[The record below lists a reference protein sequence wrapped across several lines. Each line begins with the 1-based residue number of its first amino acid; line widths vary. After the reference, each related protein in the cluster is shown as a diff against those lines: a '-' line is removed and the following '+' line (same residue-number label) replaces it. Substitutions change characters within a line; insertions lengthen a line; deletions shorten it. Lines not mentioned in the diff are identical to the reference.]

1 MALGIFYILI
11 SSLSISIMGV
21 FIRVI
26 GTGLPNTTIL
36 FSRFL
41 FSVTIMLPV
50 IFKDK
55 EFHFRVN
62 KPLILLSR
70 CSIGLI
76 AMSLFFYAIQRVHL
90 ANVMLLQNTRPIFV
104 PIIIYLLSREKTGR
118 NVILSIII
126 SFIGITLVIN
136 PSING
141 FNPNSIYALLSG
153 FFSAAA
159 IILLQM
165 FMKKNGNRTK
175 EALFYYFLFSTIV
188 TFVIM
193 MFDWVTP
200 SPHQLLLL
208 LCVGFFGTFYQLFMT
223 VGLKH
228 IPVKI
233 AAPLMYSSVIFG
245 GILGW
250 MIFDQTIT
258 NMTLIGISIAVIGSI
273 LVIYFNNKEKDGTQK
288 KKI

>member
-1 MALGIFYILI
+1 MMIIGITYILI
-11 SSLSISIMGV
+11 SSLSISIMGA
-21 FIRVI
+21 FIREI

-41 FSVTIMLPV
+41 FSLTVMLP
-50 IFKDK
+50 IILRDK
-55 EFHFRVN
+55 EFHFKVN

-70 CSIGLI
+70 CSVGLI
-76 AMSLFFYAIQRVHL
+76 AMSLFFYSIQHVHL
-90 ANVMLLQNTRPIFV
+90 ANVLLLQNTRPIFV
-104 PIIIYLLSREKTGR
+104 PIIIFILTREKTGK
-118 NVILSIII
+118 NVIFAIII

-136 PSING
+136 PTVNG
-141 FNPNSIYALLSG
+141 FNPDAVYALLSG

-165 FMKKNGNRTK
+165 FMKKNNNRAK

-188 TFVIM
+188 TFIIM

-200 SPHQLLLL
+200 SPRQILLL

-223 VGLKH
+223 VSLKY

-233 AAPLMYSSVIFG
+233 AAPLMYFSVIFG
-245 GILGW
+245 GIIGW
-250 MIFDQTIT
+250 LVFDQAIT
-258 NMTLIGISIAVIGSI
+258 DMTLFGILIAIFGSI
-273 LVIYFNNKEKDGTQK
+273 LVIYFNNRENLRKNL
-288 KKI
+288 